1 MEVNGN
7 IPFFA
12 AVEAG
17 THALAGLGA
26 IGLVVAKL

>member
-1 MEVNGN
+1 MEVNRN

-17 THALAGLGA
+17 TQALAGLGT
-26 IGLVVAKL
+26 ISLVVAKL